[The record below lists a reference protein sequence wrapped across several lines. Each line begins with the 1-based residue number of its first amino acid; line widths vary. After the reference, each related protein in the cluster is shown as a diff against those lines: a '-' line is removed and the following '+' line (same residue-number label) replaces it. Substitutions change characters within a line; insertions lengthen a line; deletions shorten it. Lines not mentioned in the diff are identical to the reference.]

1 MQDTI
6 NHSIEIYTD
15 GSCHTQLCVGAWA
28 SIILVNEDVINLS
41 GVVYSTTHNRMEILA
56 VIKALELITEKINY
70 TNLKITVVSDS
81 QYVVGL
87 LNRRPK
93 FILSD
98 YKTKA
103 GKDIRNKDLVT
114 SLFKYTDYLNID
126 FVKIKAHQK
135 PTGRL
140 NYNNEADQICRS
152 LVRKN
157 LNNL

>member
-28 SIILVNEDVINLS
+28 SIILVNGNVINLS
-41 GVVYSTTHNRMEILA
+41 GVVKSTTHNRMEILA
-56 VIKALELITEKINY
+56 VVKALEFIIEKINQS
-70 TNLKITVVSDS
+70 NLKITVVSDS

-87 LNRRPK
+87 LSRLPK

-103 GKDIRNKDLVT
+103 GNDIRNKDLVLR
-114 SLFKYTDYLNID
+114 LFNFTDILNID

-135 PTGRL
+135 PTDVI
-140 NYNNEADQICRS
+140 NYNNEVDKICRS

-157 LNNL
+157 LNN